1 MEIKHRWQLNQLLPS
16 NPIVAEIGCAEGLFS
31 LEILQKWNP
40 KLLYMV
46 DLWESH
52 PEFPGDAGSPQEWH
66 TKNFEEAM
74 QRVKGYPVEV
84 LRGPSV
90 AMAQYVKDGSLDCV
104 YLDACHS
111 VDCVTA
117 DLKAWYPKVKNGG
130 IIAGHDYLNDDYGV
144 YAAVTSF
151 TKSINEWPIIINEN
165 KREDA
170 GFYFIV

>member
-1 MEIKHRWQLNQLLPS
+1 MEIKHRWQINQLLPS

-74 QRVKGYPVEV
+74 QRVKGHPVEV

-90 AMAQYVKDGSLDCV
+90 AMAQYAKTLSLDCA

-111 VDCVTA
+111 PECVMA
-117 DLKAWYPKVKNGG
+117 DLVAWVPKIKKGG
-130 IIAGHDYLNDDYGV
+130 ICSGHDFLNKDYGV
-144 YAAVTSF
+144 YDAVMEF
-151 TKSINEWPIIINEN
+151 TKGRYEVRTIPEN
-165 KREDA
+165 KIEDA